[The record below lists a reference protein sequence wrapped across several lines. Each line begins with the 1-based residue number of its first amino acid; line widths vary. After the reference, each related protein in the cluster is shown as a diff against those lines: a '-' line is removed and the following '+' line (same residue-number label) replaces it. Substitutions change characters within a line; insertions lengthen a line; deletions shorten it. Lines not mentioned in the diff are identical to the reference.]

1 MVANKRDALWFPKQ
15 EDSCNAAI
23 DWDVI
28 FICALSTENIVPT
41 VSSNKTLPRSFK
53 FKDPSETDRCLLNN
67 VSSINQIFYGDWG
80 YNQIKKY
87 LPVLISTSFLSKS
100 WKRVLYFICVS
111 NVHVCV
117 HVFSF
122 DANWPNSLKK
132 SGVQTSEMKQK
143 KEPVHSV
150 LSILNGCTFSVLTH
164 LILGLLKVTPPKM
177 VQHGFYRKYKKK
189 FFTSTYWRQEVIL
202 IHFLHKSFCK
212 CSYFLTLLV
221 NPLQFI

>member
-132 SGVQTSEMKQK
+132 SGVQTSETK
-143 KEPVHSV
+143 KGTCSQRSFHTQWVHFQCIDTLDIRS
-150 LSILNGCTFSVLTH
+150 LKGRSTQNGATW
-164 LILGLLKVTPPKM
+164 LL
-177 VQHGFYRKYKKK
+177 Y
-189 FFTSTYWRQEVIL
+189 EI
-202 IHFLHKSFCK
+202 
-212 CSYFLTLLV
+212 
-221 NPLQFI
+221 